1 MVSRAPHK
9 ETSAFGAGAD
19 ETPVRWISAGLGPHP
34 TSATEDIRPGFVFNH
49 DRVSYIWL
57 LGVNARSVANWE
69 AIGAI
74 GEILGALAV
83 VATLGYLAGQIRQ
96 NTRASQASA
105 HQSLTEAAATM
116 NAMVARDSEVARL
129 WSVAFEG
136 GLASLEEGDRVR
148 FNFIVGQW
156 FLAFESVYIQ
166 HELETLQEDFFS
178 AKMENLKNMLKG
190 PGVREAWKR
199 SEKEY
204 TLGFREYVGQNLLID
219 DA

>member
-1 MVSRAPHK
+1 M
-9 ETSAFGAGAD
+9 
-19 ETPVRWISAGLGPHP
+19 
-34 TSATEDIRPGFVFNH
+34 
-49 DRVSYIWL
+49 
-57 LGVNARSVANWE
+57 NWE
-69 AIGAI
+69 AIGAV

-83 VATLGYLAGQIRQ
+83 VATLGYLANQIRQ

-116 NAMVARDSEVARL
+116 NAMVASDTEVARL
-129 WSVAFEG
+129 WSVAFKS
-136 GLASLEEGDRVR
+136 GLETLEETDRVR

-166 HELETLQEDFFS
+166 HELGTLQDDFFS

-190 PGVREAWKR
+190 PGVRESWKR
-199 SEKEY
+199 NEKEY
-204 TLGFREYVGQNLLID
+204 TLGFRKYVGKQLLDD